1 MDLCR
6 ASQSSRE
13 QVKTEMAEQAVKKK
27 KKKRSNNG
35 GKRNYYAKCC
45 TSETKKKVHTVDEGP
60 DKFFV
65 DVVQAP
71 HAEKEEWIVPV
82 LVKF

>member
-27 KKKRSNNG
+27 KKKG
-35 GKRNYYAKCC
+35 AIMVAKETIMRNAAHLKQRKKCIQWMRDQI
-45 TSETKKKVHTVDEGP
+45 SSS
-60 DKFFV
+60 
-65 DVVQAP
+65 
-71 HAEKEEWIVPV
+71 
-82 LVKF
+82 